1 MPQDLQ
7 TALIIMAVG
16 MATVFVVLSMVVLT
30 GRLLISLI
38 NRYAPPLPQKQR
50 IPSIADVPLKDGNQ
64 SNLSP
69 QVLAALVATVE
80 QVTGGRGRI
89 EKVESES

>member
-50 IPSIADVPLKDGNQ
+50 IPSIADVPVKNGNR